1 VHTSS
6 PLSDGGRAESAGL
19 ARRIRVP
26 RSIGLGLGAVCV
38 GAALY
43 QRGAPPWLWVL
54 LALNGFVWPQVAYW
68 WSSRSARSQTAERR
82 NIVLDAA
89 FGGFWLPA
97 MGFNLLP
104 STLIATMLVMDTL
117 AVGGARLFVRGL
129 GALLCGAGAGV
140 LLLGAPVTLAASL
153 PTVVAALPF
162 LVLYPLTIGLVTYR
176 LSRRLSRQKQELA
189 ASELLHRATIDAIE
203 AGIVLYDANDR
214 LVLCNRMFRELYGDL
229 APLLQPGRRFEE
241 MLRGALACGLIPE
254 AAGREEA
261 WLRERVERHA
271 RPQGPMLRELP
282 GDRWHRIVEQRLPD
296 GGLLSFSADVTELVR
311 KERALEDVRRE
322 AQQARERLEDAIDV
336 LPDGFALYDAQDRL
350 LMCNQHYRTMY
361 AETGDAIEEGLTF
374 EELLRAG
381 LARGQYPS
389 AAGHEEEW
397 LARRLEQH
405 RHPQGALL
413 QDLPGNRWLRI
424 NERRTREGGLAGVR
438 TDVTDLVRREQELQR
453 LNRERAAY
461 EERLREANAQLERL
475 SDTDALTG
483 LANRRRFDRRLHD
496 EWRRARRSGKPLALL
511 MVDVDFFKRYNDRYG
526 HLEGD
531 ECLRRVSA
539 ALARCARRPADLA
552 ARYGGEEFVL
562 LLPETTLEEGAH
574 VARSCLEAI
583 DAEAVPHEDSAVA
596 RHVTA
601 SIGIAACRADQ
612 SGRDPTELVRAADA
626 ALYRA
631 KEGGRHR
638 CVADDAPAAQTELK
652 ST

>member
-1 VHTSS
+1 MHTSS
-6 PLSDGGRAESAGL
+6 SLS
-19 ARRIRVP
+19 RRIRVP
-26 RSIGLGLGAVCV
+26 RSIGLGLGALCV
-38 GAALY
+38 GAALH
-43 QRGAPPWLWVL
+43 QRGAEPWLWAL
-54 LALNGFVWPQVAYW
+54 LALNGFAWPQIAYW
-68 WSSRSARSQTAERR
+68 WSSRNARSQEAERR

-117 AVGGARLFVRGL
+117 AVGGGRLFVRGIV
-129 GALLCGAGAGV
+129 ALLCGVGAGV
-140 LLLGAPVTLAASL
+140 LLLDAPLVLAASL
-153 PTVVAALPF
+153 STIIAALPF
-162 LVLYPLTIGLVTYR
+162 LVVYPLTIGLVTYR

-189 ASELLHRATIDAIE
+189 ASEQLHRATLDAID
-203 AGIVLYDANDR
+203 AGIVLFDADDR
-214 LVLCNRMFRELYGDL
+214 LVLCNRSFRELYADL
-229 APLLQPGRRFEE
+229 APVIQPGRRFEE

-261 WLRERVERHA
+261 WVSRRLDEHA
-271 RPQGPMLRELP
+271 HPQGPVVRELP

-296 GGLLSFSADVTELVR
+296 GRLLSFSADVTELVR
-311 KERALEDVRRE
+311 KERALEDARRD

-350 LMCNQHYRTMY
+350 LMCNQHYRSMY
-361 AETGDAIEEGLTF
+361 AETGDAIVEGRTF

-389 AAGHEEEW
+389 AAGREDEW
-397 LARRLEQH
+397 LAQRLAQH

-424 NERRTREGGLAGVR
+424 NERRTRDGGLAGVR

-461 EERLREANAQLERL
+461 EERLREANAQLEQL
-475 SDTDALTG
+475 SDTDPLTA
-483 LANRRRFDRRLHD
+483 LANRRQFDRRLQD
-496 EWRRARRSGKPLALL
+496 EWLRARRSGQPLALL
-511 MVDVDFFKRYNDRYG
+511 MIDVDFFKRYNDRYG

-531 ECLRRVSA
+531 ECLRRVAA
-539 ALARCARRPADLA
+539 ALGRCARRPADLA

-562 LLPETTLEEGAH
+562 LLPETTQEEGAH
-574 VARSCLEAI
+574 VARCCLEAI
-583 DAEAVPHEDSAVA
+583 DAEAVPHEDSSVA
-596 RHVTA
+596 SHVTV
-601 SIGIAACRADQ
+601 SIGVASMRADPA
-612 SGRDPTELVRAADA
+612 GGDPSMLVRSADA

-631 KEGGRHR
+631 KAGGRHR
-638 CVADDAPAAQTELK
+638 WAADDAAAAQIELK
-652 ST
+652 SA